1 MDCSM
6 PGLPVLTI
14 SRSLLKLMSLKS
26 VMPSNSLVL
35 CHPLLLPL
43 IFPSVQVFSSES
55 ALRIRWPK
63 HESAVFCISWGGKN
77 HIKGLSKD
85 YEVFYFIWCSVL
97 ELPFPIPIVDL
108 IPLWQMLPS
117 PKKRGFRDGNVSIIA
132 GVWLSGK
139 ESNSQHAVQTAACFI
154 LDLTWFSVEFKTP
167 SPVLN
172 TQ

>member
-1 MDCSM
+1 M

-117 PKKRGFRDGNVSIIA
+117 PKKRGFRDGNVSIMA